1 MSGVDTAETPPSAA
15 HSTAE
20 GSTAVASRLV
30 GRNAAALVA
39 SQFITTP
46 VSMVVNAMLARRLG
60 ASNFGAIYLATTVLT
75 LAFLFVEWGG
85 TTQVAADIARD
96 RTRAGRTFG
105 TGLLLRIAFSVVALL
120 VVPLFGRWMG
130 YDESVQLA
138 LMLCGFRT
146 ALQSIGT
153 LCSAVIRGFEKLQW
167 HAMTTVFGSLTDAV
181 LVTAAVLSGA
191 GLKGA
196 LVAQVIGASITTC
209 VQLAFVLR
217 LGIGRPSVDSTTAK
231 ALLVSGFGFV
241 VLEGVAKLQPYI
253 DATFLSRLAQP
264 EALGWYS
271 AATRITGVLIF
282 PATTLTFAL
291 YPTLARLWHSDRNTC
306 NEMVR
311 LALRIIMLLGILAG
325 TGTALFA
332 RLIVSLIYG
341 SALYAPAGDTLT
353 VLAAYVLL
361 VYTSIIVGTFLVACG
376 RQWPWAL
383 AQSFCLVVSVA
394 LDPILI
400 PWAEHKFG
408 NGSIGVCLSVV
419 FAEIAMVSFGLLLVP
434 SGPLDKSL
442 ARTLRRCLIAAA
454 CMAAVGTLLHSYPI
468 IAIPATVCTYV
479 TLLWLQDELDPDML
493 TLVPAR
499 VSSFVGALQRRRR
512 RS

>member
-1 MSGVDTAETPPSAA
+1 MSRAHTVEIAA
-15 HSTAE
+15 PAAAPVTE
-20 GSTAVASRLV
+20 GNTAVASRLV

-85 TTQVAADIARD
+85 TTQVAAEIARD
-96 RTRAGRTFG
+96 RSRAGRTFG
-105 TGLLLRIAFSVVALL
+105 TGLVLRLAFSIVALF
-120 VVPLFGRWMG
+120 VVPAFGRWMG

-167 HAMTTVFGSLTDAV
+167 HAMTTVLGSLIDAA
-181 LVTAAVLSGA
+181 LVSAAVLSGG
-191 GLKGA
+191 GLQGA
-196 LVAQVIGASITTC
+196 LLAQVIGASITTC

-217 LGIGRPSVDSTTAK
+217 LGIGRPSIEGTTAK
-231 ALLVSGFGFV
+231 TLLVGGFGFV
-241 VLEGVAKLQPYI
+241 VLEVVAKLQPYI
-253 DATFLSRLAQP
+253 DATFLSKLAQP

-306 NEMVR
+306 NEVVR
-311 LALRIIMLLGILAG
+311 LALRIIMLIGILAG

-361 VYTSIIVGTFLVACG
+361 VYTSIIIGTFLVACG
-376 RQWPWAL
+376 RQWQWAL
-383 AQSFCLVVSVA
+383 AQSFCLVVSIA

-400 PWAEHKFG
+400 PWAEQNLG
-408 NGSIGVCLSVV
+408 NGSVGVCLSVV
-419 FAEIAMVSFGLLLVP
+419 LAEIAMVSFGLLLVP
-434 SGPLDKSL
+434 PGPLDKSL
-442 ARTLRRCLIAAA
+442 ARTLRCCVIAALA
-454 CMAAVGTLLHSYPI
+454 MAAVGILLRAYPI

-479 TLLWLQDELDPDML
+479 SLLWLQNELDPDML
-493 TLVPAR
+493 TLVPER
-499 VSSFVGALQRRRR
+499 LSGFVTALQRKRTRP
-512 RS
+512 